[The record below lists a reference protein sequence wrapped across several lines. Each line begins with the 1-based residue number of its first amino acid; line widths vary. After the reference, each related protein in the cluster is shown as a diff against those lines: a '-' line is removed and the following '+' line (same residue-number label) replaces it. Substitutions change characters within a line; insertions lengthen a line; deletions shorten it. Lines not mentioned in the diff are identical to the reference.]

1 MGDVE
6 PDAARQAEAEAARQV
21 ECELGTEPEVLSLSR
36 VEDQRVKVMALGSLF
51 TGGALLALLWLALIA
66 PTGVQQTGLVVTV
79 LASLTLGGVLMTVP
93 LRLPRWAF
101 QAAGVYGTVLITAAV
116 AFVSDG
122 RSVAAMLYIWVAV
135 FAGYFSTVRVAAAQ
149 LGFVAFAYGVLLLA
163 EAPQRGFGW
172 WLFVVGTA
180 AITCALVMSLR
191 REVSEAVNRLAN
203 ASRLDLL
210 TGMQN
215 RRGFHEH
222 LEGEIERATRSHRL
236 VSVVTG
242 DIDHFSEVPERV
254 GSEAADAAIVRVAG
268 ALERSKRKIDSSAR
282 IGGQEFAFVLP
293 DTDEH
298 AAYLVA
304 EQMRASVARATEKLQ
319 LPLTISFG
327 VACHPQHG
335 WTPEELLAA
344 SCQAVAAAKTLGR
357 DRTVIHSAEVAAI
370 LNEQRSAEER
380 ESEVALA
387 TILILA
393 EAVDIRDTGTARH
406 CHSVARFAAAM
417 AEEMGLPPAA
427 VERLRLAG
435 VLHDVGK
442 IGVPDA
448 ILRKAGPLSEEEWRE
463 MRRHPEIGARILSTT
478 AFGDIRGW
486 ILAHHERID
495 GEGYPKGLPPEEIPM
510 EARILA
516 VADAYEAMTADRPYR
531 KAIGPE
537 NARREL
543 RRHAGTQFDPEVVDA
558 FLRWLDRRPPDEAVG
573 PAPEVGPAFSPAP
586 RAEDLRG

>member
-1 MGDVE
+1 MAE
-6 PDAARQAEAEAARQV
+6 PDTEVAREIACAAGTGPEA
-21 ECELGTEPEVLSLSR
+21 LSLSR
-36 VEDQRVKVMALGSLF
+36 IEDQRVKVLALGSLF
-51 TGGALLALLWLALIA
+51 TGGALLALLWLALVDPA
-66 PTGVQQTGLVVTV
+66 GVDDTGLLTTV
-79 LASLTLGGVLMTVP
+79 LGGLIAGGLLLTVP
-93 LRLPRWAF
+93 LRLPQWVLH
-101 QAAGVYGTVLITAAV
+101 AAGVYGTVLITAAI
-116 AFVSDG
+116 AFTGDG
-122 RSVAAMLYIWVAV
+122 RSVGAVLYIWVAV
-135 FAGYFSTVRVAAAQ
+135 FTGFFSTVRAAAAHLSVVAAA
-149 LGFVAFAYGVLLLA
+149 YGLLLLV
-163 EAPQRGFGW
+163 EGGGERGFGW

-191 REVSEAVNRLAN
+191 REVRELVERLAN
-203 ASRLDLL
+203 ASRIDLL

-222 LEGEIERATRSHRL
+222 LEGEIERATRGNRM

-242 DIDHFSEVPERV
+242 DIDHFSEVADRL
-254 GSEAADAAIVRVAG
+254 GGEAADAAIVRAAS
-268 ALERSKRKIDSSAR
+268 ALHRTKRKIDSAAR

-298 AAYLVA
+298 GAYIVA
-304 EQMRASVARATEKLQ
+304 ERMRAGVARHTARLQ

-357 DRTVIHSAEVAAI
+357 DRTVIHSPEVAAI
-370 LNEQRSAEER
+370 LAERRSVADR

-406 CHSVARFAAAM
+406 CHSVARFASAM

-435 VLHDVGK
+435 MLHDVGK

-448 ILRKAGPLSEEEWRE
+448 ILRKPGRLTPEEWEE
-463 MRRHPEIGARILSTT
+463 MKRHPEIGARILSTT
-478 AFGDIRGW
+478 AFEDIRGW
-486 ILAHHERID
+486 ILAHHERVD
-495 GEGYPKGLPPEEIPM
+495 GKGYPKGLPPEEIPM

-516 VADAYEAMTADRPYR
+516 VADAFEAMTADRPYR
-531 KAIGPE
+531 ASIGAE
-537 NARREL
+537 AARKEL
-543 RRHAGTQFDPEVVDA
+543 RRHAGTQFDSEVVDA
-558 FLRWLDRRPPDEAVG
+558 FLRWLERRPAEEAVG
-573 PAPEVGPAFSPAP
+573 PAPEVGPSFSPAP
-586 RAEDLRG
+586 RAEELRGG